1 MYITYHTTCIYFALP
16 NTCRDPEY
24 CFIKSEANEKV
35 MDIKGGDDDEEA
47 RIILYKQRDEDN
59 DNQLWYEDR
68 NGFIRSKISDFV
80 FDTFGGYNVLY
91 FTLILGG

>member
-1 MYITYHTTCIYFALP
+1 
-16 NTCRDPEY
+16 
-24 CFIKSEANEKV
+24 

-68 NGFIRSKISDFV
+68 NGFIRSKMSDFV
-80 FDTFGGYNVLY
+80 FDTFGGYNILN
-91 FTLILGG
+91 FTLLLEGQGIIYSIHFGIKMICDFILTE